1 MRNGLEAIGVALLAL
16 LGWITWSA
24 LYGPNP
30 LPERIPTHFMA
41 NGQPNAWGPP
51 AVLWLLPAVAAF
63 VYLLISVV
71 GLFPGSFNF
80 PVRATPASRPR
91 LEALTIRM
99 MAWVKVEMVCL
110 FLYVQWSIIQ
120 SVRAGHA
127 ALSPI
132 IVPVFL
138 VVVFGTVIAHLVAV
152 FRAARAGSGS
162 R

>member
-99 MAWVKVEMVCL
+99 
-110 FLYVQWSIIQ
+110 IQ